1 MILSSQLG
9 DFAAVSDL
17 LKATEAPLLGCR
29 DVTEPSIKPSRHVV
43 GILNVNIQKG
53 KNAEREKS
61 CQDDSHMLCF
71 SADEVPRTTWR
82 RYTTTAYYPPL
93 DGDGNYRRYSDVIV
107 TPCKVA

>member
-53 KNAEREKS
+53 KNAERENHAK
-61 CQDDSHMLCF
+61 MI
-71 SADEVPRTTWR
+71 RTCCVFR
-82 RYTTTAYYPPL
+82 LMKFHAQH
-93 DGDGNYRRYSDVIV
+93 GDV
-107 TPCKVA
+107 TLLRHTIPH